1 MASSEE
7 KDSALETSQTSKP
20 SVAASSG
27 SRFWKQVRENIGVVV
42 IALLLA
48 FLLRTFVAEPRYIPS
63 HSMLPGL
70 EVGDRVVVEKISYR
84 FHPPE
89 TGDIIVF
96 NPPPQLRRQGY
107 NPNQAFIKR
116 VVGEPGQIL
125 SVRNGIVYI
134 DGTPLVE
141 NYVAEPPTYQ
151 LNPVQ
156 VPKNK
161 LFVMGDNRN
170 NSNDSHVWGYLPRK
184 NVVGRAFFR
193 FWPLNRIGSV

>member
-7 KDSALETSQTSKP
+7 KDSALETSQTSKL
-20 SVAASSG
+20 SAAASSG